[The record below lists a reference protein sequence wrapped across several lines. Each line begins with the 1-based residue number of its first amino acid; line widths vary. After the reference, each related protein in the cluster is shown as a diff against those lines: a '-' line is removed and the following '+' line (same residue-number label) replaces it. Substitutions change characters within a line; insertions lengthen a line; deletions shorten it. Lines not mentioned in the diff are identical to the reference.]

1 MAQDNDLPGN
11 NVEAKENEGL
21 DQGTDGRSW
30 MEYEI
35 ERIRHDL
42 SLDDPAEELD
52 EMVENNQDWFPF
64 KSQIELVGL
73 LLVGYTQN
81 VVSRTLYN
89 QIRLILND
97 LCQLKIP
104 AWATVR
110 RSQQRIRKYLE
121 MDVTMKDSVLGM
133 PCASLPSTCTLRN
146 ELANPL
152 VAPFLDFYP
161 EETNGRNQFKL
172 SQYKKWLEMPPDV

>member
-1 MAQDNDLPGN
+1 MESENRLLLEEIAIGIDTMAQDNDLPGN

-64 KSQIELVGL
+64 KSQI
-73 LLVGYTQN
+73 
-81 VVSRTLYN
+81 
-89 QIRLILND
+89 
-97 LCQLKIP
+97 
-104 AWATVR
+104 VR
-110 RSQQRIRKYLE
+110 EDREIK
-121 MDVTMKDSVLGM
+121 
-133 PCASLPSTCTLRN
+133 
-146 ELANPL
+146 
-152 VAPFLDFYP
+152 
-161 EETNGRNQFKL
+161 
-172 SQYKKWLEMPPDV
+172 

>member
-1 MAQDNDLPGN
+1 MAQDNDLLGN
-11 NVEAKENEGL
+11 NVKAKENEGL
-21 DQGTDGRSW
+21 DQGIDSRSW

-52 EMVENNQDWFPF
+52 EMVKNNQDWFPF
-64 KSQIELVGL
+64 KSQMELVGL
-73 LLVGYTQN
+73 FLVGYTRN

-89 QIRLILND
+89 QIRSILND

-146 ELANPL
+146 ELAKPPCSSIL
-152 VAPFLDFYP
+152 GFL
-161 EETNGRNQFKL
+161 
-172 SQYKKWLEMPPDV
+172 S